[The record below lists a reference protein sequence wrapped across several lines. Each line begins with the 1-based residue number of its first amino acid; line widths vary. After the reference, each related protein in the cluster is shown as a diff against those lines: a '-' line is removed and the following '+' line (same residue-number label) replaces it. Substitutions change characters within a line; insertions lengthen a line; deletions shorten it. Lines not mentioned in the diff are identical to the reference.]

1 MDQLITTHA
10 DWVWFMTWH
19 TEHIT
24 DHNDTDNLNDIYN
37 DDYVIT
43 LDELPDLYNTTE
55 NPAAEK

>member
-1 MDQLITTHA
+1 
-10 DWVWFMTWH
+10 MTWH

-24 DHNDTDNLNDIYN
+24 DHNDTDTLNEIYN

-43 LDELPDLYNTTE
+43 LDELPDLYNTKE